1 MDATIAT
8 ALLDR
13 YLEGNATPEEL
24 ALVEQWYSKL
34 HDGDEWQWKEGERE
48 TWENLI
54 GQRLMQQIQESG
66 KDVPGETSYQPTQKG
81 RLLRLKPVRW
91 AAAAVVILLA
101 GAGSWFLF
109 LRKPVAPIAS
119 TQQQRFKNDVAP
131 GTNAAVLTL
140 AGGKTILLN
149 DSARG
154 NISRQGNANVVNNNG
169 QLAYH
174 ALHEKPTDIYYNT
187 LTTQRGNQYQL
198 VLPDGSKVWLD
209 AASSITY
216 PTAFAGKERKVTIT
230 GEAYFEV
237 AKNDR
242 MPFIVQEGS
251 TLVQVLGTHFNINGY
266 DDEPLVK
273 TTLLE
278 GAVRVSKDG
287 ATGLL
292 KPGQQAVALKT
303 GRDIQV
309 QDDADM
315 EEVMA
320 WKNGQFVFKDATI
333 ESIMNEL
340 TRWYDVEVVYDARIS
355 KHFIADIPRNVPLS
369 QVLKLLELT
378 DQVHFKIEGRKITII
393 P

>member
-1 MDATIAT
+1 MPPENMDNRYELLAEKWLNGTITQAE
-8 ALLDR
+8 AQEYASWYLANQEKPVDIPAAFAASREAQHDR
-13 YLEGNATPEEL
+13 ILE
-24 ALVEQWYSKL
+24 KL
-34 HDGDEWQWKEGERE
+34 HKSMG
-48 TWENLI
+48 
-54 GQRLMQQIQESG
+54 
-66 KDVPGETSYQPTQKG
+66 G
-81 RLLRLKPVRW
+81 RVVTYPPVHRIHFIRRHGW
-91 AAAAVVILLA
+91 WMAAAVLLLA
-101 GAGSWFLF
+101 ATGAWFL
-109 LRKPVAPIAS
+109 LRKPAVTIA
-119 TQQQRFKNDVAP
+119 TQQQRFRNDVAP

-230 GEAYFEV
+230 GEVYFEV
-237 AKNDR
+237 ARNEK
-242 MPFIVQEGS
+242 MPFIVQQGS
-251 TLVQVLGTHFNINGY
+251 TLVQVLGTHFNMNGY
-266 DDEPLVK
+266 DDNPSVK

-278 GAVRVSKDG
+278 GAVRVTKDG

-292 KPGQQAVALKT
+292 KPGQQAVTLKT
-303 GRDIQV
+303 GHDIQV
-309 QDDADM
+309 QGDVDI

-320 WKNGQFVFKDATI
+320 WKNGQFLFKDATI
-333 ESIMNEL
+333 ASIMQEV
-340 TRWYDVEVVYDARIS
+340 TRWYDVDVVYGATID

-369 QVLKLLELT
+369 QLLKLLELT
-378 DQVHFKIEGRKITII
+378 DQVHFRIEGRRITVIQ
-393 P
+393 

>member
-1 MDATIAT
+1 MDAPIGT
-8 ALLDR
+8 ALLHR

-24 ALVEQWYSKL
+24 VLVEQWYRQL
-34 HDGDEWQWKEGERE
+34 QDGGEWQWKEGERE

-54 GQRLMQQIQESG
+54 AQRLIRQIQE
-66 KDVPGETSYQPTQKG
+66 PGEEAPVEISYRSKQRG
-81 RLLRLKPVRW
+81 RLLSLKPVRW
-91 AAAAVVILLA
+91 AAAAVIMLLA

-109 LRKPVAPIAS
+109 LRKPAVPLAS
-119 TQQQRFKNDVAP
+119 TQQQRFRNDVAP

-154 NISRQGNANVVNNNG
+154 NISRQGNANVINNNG

-174 ALHEKPTDIYYNT
+174 ALHEKPTDIYFNT
-187 LTTQRGNQYQL
+187 LTTQKGNQYQL
-198 VLPDGSKVWLD
+198 VLPDGSKVWLN

-216 PTAFAGKERKVTIT
+216 PTAFVGAARKVTIT

-237 AKNDR
+237 VKNDR
-242 MPFIVQEGS
+242 MPFMVQEGS
-251 TLVQVLGTHFNINGY
+251 TLVQVLGTHFNMNGY

-278 GAVRVSKDG
+278 GAVRVSKDD

-292 KPGQQAVALKT
+292 APGQQAVAIKT
-303 GRDIQV
+303 GHDIRV
-309 QDDADM
+309 LNDADI

-320 WKNGQFVFKDATI
+320 WKNGQFIFKDATI
-333 ESIMNEL
+333 DQVMHEVA
-340 TRWYDVEVVYDARIS
+340 RWYNVEVAYDARIS
-355 KHFIADIPRNVPLS
+355 KHFIADIPRTVPLS

-378 DQVHFKIEGRKITII
+378 DLVHFKIEGRKITII
-393 P
+393 Q